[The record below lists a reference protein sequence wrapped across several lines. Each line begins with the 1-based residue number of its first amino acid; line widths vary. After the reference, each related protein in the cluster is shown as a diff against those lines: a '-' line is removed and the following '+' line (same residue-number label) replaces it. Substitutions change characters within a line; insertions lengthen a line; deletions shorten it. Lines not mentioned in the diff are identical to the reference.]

1 MIYFPISDLHSIE
14 LPEVNLHSIELPEVK
29 TVDLFSDSDLH
40 SIELPEVNL
49 HSIELPE
56 VNLHSIELP
65 EVNLHSIELPEV
77 NLHSI
82 ELPEVNLH
90 SIELPEV
97 KISLVEERGCKEN
110 RIPHEISET
119 PPAESFSET
128 DEERRIWKIGNHK
141 PREILESLPMES
153 FSEPDINVEQLLEK
167 NTEDKIT
174 LNEDSRCQAI
184 TKSGKNKGNRCKN
197 KVKHGEKFC
206 GKHKE

>member
-1 MIYFPISDLHSIE
+1 MKEKIGIKEKYKKNPFWRISIE
-14 LPEVNLHSIELPEVK
+14 CFQKDFASDLHSIELPEVK

-56 VNLHSIELP
+56 VKTVDLFSDFD
-65 EVNLHSIELPEV
+65 
-77 NLHSI
+77 LHSI

-128 DEERRIWKIGNHK
+128 DEERKFRKL
-141 PREILESLPMES
+141 EI
-153 FSEPDINVEQLLEK
+153 INLV
-167 NTEDKIT
+167 
-174 LNEDSRCQAI
+174 
-184 TKSGKNKGNRCKN
+184 KS
-197 KVKHGEKFC
+197 
-206 GKHKE
+206 